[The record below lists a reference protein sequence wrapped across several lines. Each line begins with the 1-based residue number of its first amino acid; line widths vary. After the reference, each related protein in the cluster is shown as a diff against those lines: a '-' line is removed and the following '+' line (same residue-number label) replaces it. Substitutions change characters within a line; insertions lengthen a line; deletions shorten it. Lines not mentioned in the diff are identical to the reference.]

1 MPGCPGAPEAHPN
14 PFFARHDRKGAD
26 PWDIDEKGEH
36 PPEALDAMAAVGLFG
51 MKIPKEYGGLG
62 QGITT
67 VLERV

>member
-14 PFFARHDRKGAD
+14 PFFARYARRGAD
-26 PWDIDEKGEH
+26 PWGIDEKGEY
-36 PPEALDAMAAVGLFG
+36 PPGALDAMAAVGIFG

-62 QGITT
+62 QGVTT

>member
-1 MPGCPGAPEAHPN
+1 V
-14 PFFARHDRKGAD
+14 
-26 PWDIDEKGEH
+26 
-36 PPEALDAMAAVGLFG
+36 AAVGLFG